1 MILKDGSFQN
11 ETRDQNDFGRSEV
24 DILNGQKKWFWEM
37 IFGYLLHLKN
47 HFPRLGWYYK
57 STFSDSHADSQLSRV
72 AQKREVQRE
81 SVFRTGDESE
91 MI

>member
-1 MILKDGSFQN
+1 MSIDLHDKLHISIYMI
-11 ETRDQNDFGRSEV
+11 
-24 DILNGQKKWFWEM
+24 
-37 IFGYLLHLKN
+37 
-47 HFPRLGWYYK
+47 YK

-81 SVFRTGDESE
+81 SVFRIGDESE